1 MPTDKI
7 IFIEDV
13 KDSIDLKH
21 KIFNLMDFD
30 NSALLIRIDPDSRIG
45 FAVYNGNYKIHS
57 SVFFHIIQLE
67 INLNYGQTNTI
78 IH

>member
-1 MPTDKI
+1 M
-7 IFIEDV
+7 
-13 KDSIDLKH
+13 KH

-30 NSALLIRIDPDSRIG
+30 NSTLLIRIDPDSRIG

-67 INLNYGQTNTI
+67 INLNYVIQNYSNQKKK
-78 IH
+78 